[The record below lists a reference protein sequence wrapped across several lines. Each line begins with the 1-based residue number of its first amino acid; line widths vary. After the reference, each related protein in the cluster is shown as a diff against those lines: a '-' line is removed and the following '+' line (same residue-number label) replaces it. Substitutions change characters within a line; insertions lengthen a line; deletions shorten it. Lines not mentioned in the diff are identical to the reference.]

1 MSFCMIL
8 NKAPQPLKY
17 LFSTI
22 ADRAAETATRALLA
36 LALLCTGLAGAAAAE
51 QQLSNLSAPNF
62 ENFEVK
68 DGLSDEIYSSVGMD
82 SRGFIWAGSASG
94 LYRFDGYRWQAHD
107 LGGAASLVRDML
119 TDPNGHLWAIFERE
133 GLAVNRNGSWELTGD
148 QSFHHRFN
156 SASDPAGNRSH
167 WLSQPNR
174 ILRLEDGRWS
184 ADPAWVPPGDERITS
199 VAVTHDFP
207 GGPRLWVARSP
218 GQLWSRP
225 LNEPAS
231 PWTSSHSEEFQGAA
245 FTDLVVSR
253 SDDLEELWV
262 LTYGSGIVRLRSN
275 GTRQRWRKADGS
287 LPSEAIY
294 SGVASYN
301 AAGTRTLWIA
311 SRGGLLRFTGEEL
324 SVFDR
329 SDGLPSNAVRGIK
342 RLSTPNGQD
351 VLWLATERG
360 VTRMLLAPSAWRT
373 VSRLGASENGI
384 FGVFAD
390 QDASGNERVV
400 VGSGMAGLAVF
411 SDGEWTEFNRANGR
425 LPSDYVRSVW
435 PLDRPGEL
443 GLVTMDNGRLFLLTE
458 ALELLEIEVE
468 WPLDRSHGAIDVV
481 EAFGEVWIGA
491 LDTAIWRLNGRS
503 LVRIH
508 DSIPGAGTLQSLD
521 VQAGLDG
528 RTWIWG
534 ATTRGLVRMTR
545 DRYEQVELADGQSQV
560 SYRDVE
566 VVQEGS
572 EQVLWASTERHGVV
586 RYTISNPERPV
597 RVVDGKRPPAP
608 DPTVYSVRADSQGRI
623 YICTNNGVQQLIRM
637 TDGSFSERIY
647 RRRDGLAHDECNSRS
662 QFIDSQ
668 DRFWVGT
675 LAGLSVYDPTALE
688 EPVEENRL
696 PSPLRLTHIEM
707 DGKLVNA
714 DTLENIDIPAG
725 TETFAAHATLLTQQR
740 ETQNQYRF
748 TLFSDDGEPASMASD
763 WSQQPFRIWSTAEP
777 GNYLLRIEARD
788 FAGIQARALEL
799 PVHIEATWLQRLWV
813 QVTLVVISALLL
825 FGLAALYTRQ
835 LRQRK
840 DRLQKLVEKRTAD
853 LARANRQ
860 LVQLSF
866 RDPLTGAA
874 NRRRLDLAGRDELE
888 RAAEKDQRLSL
899 VLLDLD
905 HFKQFNDRHG
915 HLAGDEALKCVAQS
929 IAGIMRS
936 GDLIAR
942 FGGEEFACLLPD
954 TTAEQAAEI
963 AERVRSAVMAH
974 SMETLADRFDSL
986 TISAG
991 IATSRPGETALEGL
1005 VDRADQAL
1013 YQAKR
1018 AGRNRI
1024 VSTNGAELEPAPT

>member
-1 MSFCMIL
+1 ML
-8 NKAPQPLKY
+8 L
-17 LFSTI
+17 TT
-22 ADRAAETATRALLA
+22 AETAARALLA
-36 LALLCTGLAGAAAAE
+36 LGLLWPGLVGAAAAE
-51 QQLSNLSAPNF
+51 QQLSNLSVPNF

-68 DGLSDEIYSSVGMD
+68 NGLSDEIYSSIGMD
-82 SRGFIWAGSASG
+82 SRGFVWAGSASG
-94 LYRFDGYRWQAHD
+94 LYRFDGYRWQAHEF
-107 LGGAASLVRDML
+107 GAASSLVRDML

-133 GLAVNRNGSWELTGD
+133 GLAVNRDGNWGLTGD

-156 SASDPAGNRSH
+156 SGSDPADNQPH

-174 ILRLEDGRWS
+174 ILRLQDGQWS
-184 ADPAWVPPGDERITS
+184 ADPAWVPPGEERITS

-207 GGPRLWVARSP
+207 GGPRLWVARSL
-218 GQLWSRP
+218 GQLWTRP
-225 LNEPAS
+225 LNDPAS
-231 PWTSSHSEEFQGAA
+231 PWTPSHSEELQGAA

-253 SDDLEELWV
+253 SEGLEELWV
-262 LTYGSGIVRLRSN
+262 MTYGSGILRLRSD
-275 GTRQRWRKADGS
+275 GTRKRWRKSDGS

-301 AAGTRTLWIA
+301 EAGTRTLWIA

-342 RLSTPNGQD
+342 KLSTPNGQD

-360 VTRMLLAPSAWRT
+360 LTRMLLAPSAWRT

-425 LPSDYVRSVW
+425 LPGDDIRGVW
-435 PLDRPGEL
+435 PINRPGEL
-443 GLVTMDNGRLFLLTE
+443 GLVSMDNGRLFLLTE

-468 WPLDRSHGAIDVV
+468 WPLDRSRGAIDVV
-481 EAFGEVWIGA
+481 EAFGEIWIGT
-491 LDTAIWRLNGRS
+491 LDTAIWRLNDRR
-503 LVRIH
+503 LERAHAPIR
-508 DSIPGAGTLQSLD
+508 DAGVLQSLD
-521 VQAGLDG
+521 VQADLEADLDLS
-528 RTWIWG
+528 TWVWG
-534 ATTRGLVRMTR
+534 ATTRGLVRMTTE
-545 DRYEQVELADGQSQV
+545 RYEQVELANGPPQV
-560 SYRDVE
+560 SYRDVAM
-566 VVQEGS
+566 VQEGS

-586 RYTISNPERPV
+586 RYSISNPERPE
-597 RVVDGKRPPAP
+597 RIADTNRPPVP
-608 DPTVYSVRADSQGRI
+608 DPTVYSVRADSKGRI

-637 TDGSFSERIY
+637 PDGSFSERIF

-688 EPVEENRL
+688 EPVEQKRL
-696 PSPLRLTHIEM
+696 PSPLRLTQIEM
-707 DGKLVNA
+707 DGQLFSA
-714 DTLENIDIPAG
+714 DHLEHIHIPAG

-740 ETQNQYRF
+740 ETHNQYRF
-748 TLFSDDGEPASMASD
+748 TLFSDNGEPASMPSD
-763 WSQQPFRIWSTAEP
+763 WSHQPFRIWSTAEP

-799 PVHIEATWLQRLWV
+799 SVQIEATWLQRLWV
-813 QVTLVVISALLL
+813 QVTLVMITAMLL

-840 DRLQKLVEKRTAD
+840 DRLQKLVEKRTSD
-853 LARANRQ
+853 LAKANRQ

-874 NRRRLDLAGRDELE
+874 NRRRLDLAGRDELK
-888 RAAEKDQRLSL
+888 RAVEKDQRLSL
-899 VLLDLD
+899 ILLDLD
-905 HFKQFNDRHG
+905 YFKQFNDRHG

-929 IAGIMRS
+929 VAGTMRS

-942 FGGEEFACLLPD
+942 FGGEEFACLLPNTSAD
-954 TTAEQAAEI
+954 QAAEI
-963 AERVRSAVMAH
+963 AERARKAVITRSE
-974 SMETLADRFDSL
+974 ETLADRFDAL
-986 TISAG
+986 TISVG
-991 IATSRPGETALEGL
+991 VSTSRPGETSLKGL
-1005 VDRADQAL
+1005 IDRADQAL

-1018 AGRNRI
+1018 AGRNRV
-1024 VSTNGAELEPAPT
+1024 VSTNGAESEPACTG